1 MFKLR
6 SWRGQR
12 CWQLILLLAL
22 GGFLFVGVPTGRT
35 QEEEA
40 VPLQPTPAP
49 APTVADDSLYFADV
63 LVRGQPILQVGSL
76 GNLSARE
83 RAEIINRR
91 IASLLAQTDSVEQV
105 SVQTYPDRQIATLQV
120 NNRVLLTVTAQDAQ
134 DFGISVDELAARWA
148 TQLNRALDRPPFAID
163 VGQRLYGTVRELI
176 QALTGNLPSLIG
188 ALIVVLLTWVIA
200 LVVRHGFRVWAER
213 TEGDSSTEVLIGRL
227 GYGGVWVIGSVIAL
241 GILGIDFAALLGAL
255 GLTSIAIGFSLRD
268 ILSNYFSGVILLAAR
283 PFRINDQV
291 VIGDYEGTITQ
302 IRLRATT
309 LQTYD
314 GRMVYIPNQ
323 KVFAAS
329 IINNTASLKRRSSV
343 LVGIDYGENISRAR
357 AVILEALGAIAQ
369 IEPSPVPEVLVTELG
384 TSTVSLEIRFWVDSR
399 RLNFLHTTSLAA
411 QAIKEALEKAGIDM
425 PTDIYTLMFRNSP
438 EVLVAKESSSNSQSP
453 FPS

>member
-6 SWRGQR
+6 PRQGKR
-12 CWQLILLLAL
+12 CWQLLLLL
-22 GGFLFVGVPTGRT
+22 VFGGFLFVGAPVGLT
-35 QEEEA
+35 QEEA
-40 VPLQPTPAP
+40 LPPQPPP
-49 APTVADDSLYFADV
+49 APTVVNESLYFADV
-63 LVRGQPILQVGSL
+63 LVRGQPIFQVGSL
-76 GNLSARE
+76 GDLTARE
-83 RAEIINRR
+83 RAAIINRR
-91 IASLLAQTDSVEQV
+91 IASLLAQADSIEPV
-105 SVQTYPDRQIATLQV
+105 SVQTDRDRQIATLQV
-120 NNRVLLTVTAQDAQ
+120 NNRVLLTVTAQDAA
-134 DFGISVDELAARWA
+134 DFGVSVDELAARWA
-148 TQLNRALDRPPFAID
+148 GQLNRALDRPPLALD
-163 VGQRLYGTVRELI
+163 VGQRLYGTVRELV
-176 QALTGNLPSLIG
+176 QALIGNLPSLIG
-188 ALIVVLLTWVIA
+188 ALIVVLLTWIIA

-227 GYGGVWVIGSVIAL
+227 GYGGVWVIGSAIAL

-343 LVGIDYGENISRAR
+343 FVGIDYGENISHAR

-369 IEPSPVPEVLVTELG
+369 IEPSPAPEVLVTELG
-384 TSTVSLEIRFWVDSR
+384 TSTVNLEIRFWVDSR
-399 RLNFLHTTSLAA
+399 RLSFLHTTSLTA
-411 QAIKEALEKAGIDM
+411 QAIKEALEGAGIEM
-425 PTDIYTLMFRNSP
+425 PTDIYTLTFRNSP
-438 EVLVAKESSSNSQSP
+438 AVLVAKETDGNSQVP